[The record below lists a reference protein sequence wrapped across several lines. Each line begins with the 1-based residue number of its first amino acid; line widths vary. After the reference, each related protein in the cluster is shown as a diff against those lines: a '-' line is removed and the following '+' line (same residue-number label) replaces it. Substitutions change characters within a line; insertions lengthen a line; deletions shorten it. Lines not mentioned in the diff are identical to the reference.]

1 MSVQRGRA
9 MYDDKRTPRQRP
21 LDAPTLR
28 RSRITRGA
36 AMYRASRRDREA
48 RDALATIA
56 REDTETTPPP
66 PAA

>member
-1 MSVQRGRA
+1 MTVESGRN
-9 MYDDKRTPRQRP
+9 MFNDTRTPTRQRP
-21 LDAPTLR
+21 TDTDALR

-48 RDALATIA
+48 REALATIA
-56 REDTETTPPP
+56 DEAATPP